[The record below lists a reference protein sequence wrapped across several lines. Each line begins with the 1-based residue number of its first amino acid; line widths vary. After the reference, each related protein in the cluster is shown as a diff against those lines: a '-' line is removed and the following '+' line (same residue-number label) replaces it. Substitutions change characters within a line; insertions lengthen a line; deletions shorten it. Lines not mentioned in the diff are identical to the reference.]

1 MKKFLVGFILG
12 LIFAGLTIVILIFAA
27 VRFGGGRTPSVAEN
41 STLVLHLEG
50 DLPEQAPV
58 DYGLPFLSEQQ
69 SLSVAEN
76 WQVLRNAAADPR
88 IKAIVLEPRGL
99 SVGWA
104 KLEELRGDVLNFKK
118 SGKPV
123 YAYLRGAGMREYY
136 VATAAD
142 RIYTSP
148 EDELDVKGLRA
159 ELTFVKGT
167 LDKLGVQMEFEHVGK
182 YKDAPDMFT
191 KTGSSPE
198 TREVINGLL
207 DQFYGDFVAS
217 VAEGRKKTLQE
228 VRTLIDNGPF
238 AGQEALKGGL
248 VDELAYEDQVF
259 AKLKDKLKLGDGRIN
274 EHDYAKLPAPAGV
287 DGTTRIAFLVGQ
299 GDIVRGATNDGVAP
313 NMITAAGII
322 KVMRQVRDDDSIK
335 GVILRIDSPGGDGI
349 ASDDI
354 LHEAKLLSQ
363 KKPTVI
369 SMSDLAAS
377 GGYFIAMTG
386 DPLIAYR
393 ATETGSI
400 GVFFGKPNLRGLYD
414 KIGVHKELMTR
425 GRFADIDT
433 DAAPLNDAQRAKL
446 RAEIE
451 LFYKSF
457 VEKVAGARNRKYGDV
472 EALAQGR
479 VWTGAQA
486 KQNGL
491 VDELGGIDRAIE
503 LVKRR
508 AKIAAA
514 EKIKLVAY
522 PPRRTLFQ
530 ILMNREQLTEM
541 ESNIMES
548 RAESRLESKLAEL
561 TGDASIRSLIH
572 ALLRGTL
579 PQGGILSR
587 MPYSVVVR

>member
-1 MKKFLVGFILG
+1 
-12 LIFAGLTIVILIFAA
+12 
-27 VRFGGGRTPSVAEN
+27 
-41 STLVLHLEG
+41 
-50 DLPEQAPV
+50 
-58 DYGLPFLSEQQ
+58 
-69 SLSVAEN
+69 
-76 WQVLRNAAADPR
+76 
-88 IKAIVLEPRGL
+88 
-99 SVGWA
+99 
-104 KLEELRGDVLNFKK
+104 
-118 SGKPV
+118 
-123 YAYLRGAGMREYY
+123 MREYY

-159 ELTFVKGT
+159 ELTFVKGA
-167 LDKLGVQMEFEHVGK
+167 LDKLGVDMEFEHIGK

-191 KTGSSPE
+191 KTSSSPE
-198 TREVINGLL
+198 TREVIDGLL

-228 VRTLIDNGPF
+228 VRALIDNGPF
-238 AGQEALKGGL
+238 VGPEALKGGL

-259 AKLKDKLKLGDGRIN
+259 AKLKEKLKLSDARIN
-274 EHDYAKLPAPAGV
+274 ERDYATVPAPAGV
-287 DGTTRIAFLVGQ
+287 DGTTRIALLVGQ
-299 GDIVRGATNDGVAP
+299 GDIVRGSTNDGISGD
-313 NMITAAGII
+313 MITATGMI
-322 KVMRQVRDDDSIK
+322 KAIRQVRDDDSIK

-414 KIGVHKELMTR
+414 KIGVRKELMTR

-433 DAAPLNDAQRAKL
+433 DTAPLNDVQRAKL
-446 RAEIE
+446 RSEIE
-451 LFYKSF
+451 LFYRSF
-457 VEKVAGARNRKYGDV
+457 VEKVASARKRKYDDV
-472 EALAQGR
+472 DALAQGR

-491 VDELGGIDRAIE
+491 VDELGGIDRAIA
-503 LVKRR
+503 LVKQR
-508 AKIAAA
+508 AKIAAT

-530 ILMNREQLTEM
+530 ILMDREQLTEM
-541 ESNIMES
+541 ESRVFES
-548 RAESRLESKLAEL
+548 GAESRLESKLNGL
-561 TGDASIRSLIH
+561 IDDPSIRSLLH
-572 ALLRGTL
+572 ALMRGTL
-579 PQGGILSR
+579 PQGGIVSR
-587 MPYSVVVR
+587 MPYSVTVR

>member
-1 MKKFLVGFILG
+1 MKKFLLGFILG
-12 LIFAGLTIVILIFAA
+12 LLFAGLTIVVVVFAA
-27 VRFGGGRTPSVAEN
+27 VRLGGARKPLVADN
-41 STLVLHLEG
+41 STLILHLEG
-50 DLPEQAPV
+50 DLPEQEPV
-58 DYGLPFLSEQQ
+58 DFGIPFFAGQQ
-69 SLSVAEN
+69 PLSVAEY
-76 WQVLRNAAADPR
+76 WQALRNAAADPR
-88 IKAIVLEPRGL
+88 IKAVVLEPRGL

-104 KLEELRGDVLNFKK
+104 KLEELRGDIVTFKK

-142 RIYTSP
+142 RIYISP

-207 DQFYGDFVAS
+207 DQFYGDFVNS
-217 VAEGRKKTLQE
+217 VAQGRKKKPEE
-228 VRTLIDNGPF
+228 VRALIDNGPF
-238 AGQEALKGGL
+238 VGQEALQAGL
-248 VDELAYEDQVF
+248 VDELVYEDQVF
-259 AKLKDKLKLGDGRIN
+259 AQLKDKVKSGDARIN
-274 EHDYAKLPAPAGV
+274 EHDYARIPAPAGV
-287 DGTTRIAFLVGQ
+287 EGSTRIALLVGE
-299 GDIVRGATNDGVAP
+299 GDIVRGATNDGASQDL
-313 NMITAAGII
+313 ITASGMI
-322 KVMRQVRDDDSIK
+322 KLIRQVREDDSIK

-393 ATETGSI
+393 STETGSI

-414 KIGVHKELMTR
+414 KIGIHKEVMTR

-433 DAAPLNDAQRAKL
+433 DSAPLNDVQRAKL

-451 LFYKSF
+451 QFYKGF
-457 VEKVAGARNRKYGDV
+457 VERVAGARKRKYDDV

-503 LVKRR
+503 LVKQR
-508 AKIAAA
+508 AKIAPA
-514 EKIKLVAY
+514 EKITLVPY
-522 PPRRTLFQ
+522 PARRTLFQ
-530 ILMNREQLTEM
+530 VLMDREQLAEL
-541 ESNIMES
+541 ES
-548 RAESRLESKLAEL
+548 RIVESRVESKLAGL
-561 TGDASIRSLIH
+561 TEDPSIRSLIH
-572 ALLRGTL
+572 ALLHGAL
-579 PQGGILSR
+579 AHGAEGGILSR
-587 MPYSVVVR
+587 MPYSVTVR

>member
-1 MKKFLVGFILG
+1 MKKFLFGFILG
-12 LIFAGLTIVILIFAA
+12 LLFAGLTIVILVFAA
-27 VRFGGGRTPSVAEN
+27 VRLGVSRTPTVAEN
-41 STLVLHLEG
+41 STLILHLEG
-50 DLPEQAPV
+50 DLPEQTPV
-58 DYGLPFLSEQQ
+58 DYGLPFLSDQQ
-69 SLSVAEN
+69 SLSVAEH
-76 WQVLRNAAADPR
+76 WQLLRNAAADPR

-104 KLEELRGDVLNFKK
+104 KLEELRSDIVNFKK

-123 YAYLRGAGMREYY
+123 YAYLRGAGMHEYY

-207 DQFYGDFVAS
+207 DQVYGDFVAS

-228 VRTLIDNGPF
+228 VRAAIDNGPF
-238 AGQEALKGGL
+238 VGPEALKAGL
-248 VDELAYEDQVF
+248 VDELAYEDQVI
-259 AKLKDKLKLGDGRIN
+259 AKLKDKLKLGDARIN
-274 EHDYAKLPAPAGV
+274 EHDYARLPAPAGV

-299 GDIVRGATNDGVAP
+299 GDIVRGATNDGGTQD
-313 NMITAAGII
+313 MITAAGMI
-322 KVMRQVRDDDSIK
+322 KSIRQVRDDDSIK

-354 LHEAKLLSQ
+354 LHEAKLLSR

-400 GVFFGKPNLRGLYD
+400 GVFFGKPNLKGLYD
-414 KIGVHKELMTR
+414 KIGIHKELMTR

-433 DAAPLNDAQRAKL
+433 DTAPLNDLQRAKL
-446 RAEIE
+446 RTEIE

-457 VEKVAGARNRKYGDV
+457 VEKVAGARNRKYDDV

-503 LVKRR
+503 LVKQR
-508 AKIAAA
+508 AKIAASD
-514 EKIKLVAY
+514 KIKLVAY
-522 PPRRTLFQ
+522 PPRRTLYQ
-530 ILMNREQLTEM
+530 ILMDRDQMTEL
-541 ESNIMES
+541 ES
-548 RAESRLESKLAEL
+548 RVLDSRLESRVESKLDGL
-561 TGDASIRSLIH
+561 TDDASIRSLIH

-579 PQGGILSR
+579 PQGGIISR
-587 MPYSVVVR
+587 MPYSVTVR

>member
-1 MKKFLVGFILG
+1 MKRFLFGFFLG
-12 LIFAGLTIVILIFAA
+12 LVFAGLAIVILIAAA
-27 VRFGGGRTPSVAEN
+27 VRFGTTKTPTVADN

-50 DLPEQAPV
+50 NLPEQSPV
-58 DYGLPFLSEQQ
+58 DYGLPFLSQQQ
-69 SLSVAEN
+69 SLSVAEH
-76 WQVLRNAAADPR
+76 WQLLRNAAADPH

-104 KLEELRGDVLNFKK
+104 KLEEMRGDILNFKK

-123 YAYLRGAGMREYY
+123 YAYLRGAGMREYF

-142 RIYTSP
+142 RIYISP

-159 ELTFVKGT
+159 ELTYVKGT
-167 LDKLGVQMEFEHVGK
+167 LDKLGIEMEFEHVGK

-191 KTGSSPE
+191 KTGPSPE

-207 DQFYGDFVAS
+207 DQFYGDFVAA
-217 VAEGRKKTLQE
+217 VAQGRKKSAQD
-228 VRTLIDNGPF
+228 VRALIDTGPF
-238 AGQEALKGGL
+238 VGQEALKGGL

-259 AKLKDKLKLGDGRIN
+259 AQLKEKFKLADARIG
-274 EHDYAKLPAPAGV
+274 EHDYSRVPAPTGV
-287 DGTTRIAFLVGQ
+287 EGATRIALLVGQ
-299 GDIVRGATNDGVAP
+299 GDIVRGTTTDGP
-313 NMITAAGII
+313 TQNLITAAGMI
-322 KVMRQVRDDDSIK
+322 KLIRQVRDDNSIK

-354 LHEAKLLSQ
+354 LHEAKILSQ

-414 KIGVHKELMTR
+414 KIGLHKELMTR

-433 DAAPLNDAQRAKL
+433 DAAPLSDAQRAKL

-451 LFYKSF
+451 QFYQSF
-457 VEKVAGARNRKYGDV
+457 VEKVAGARHRKFDDV

-486 KQNGL
+486 RQNGL
-491 VDELGGIDRAIE
+491 VDEIGGIDRAID
-503 LVKRR
+503 LVKQK
-508 AKIAAA
+508 AKIAPS
-514 EKIKLVAY
+514 EKIKLVPY
-522 PPRRTLFQ
+522 PPRRTLYQ
-530 ILMNREQLTEM
+530 ILMDRDDLTELG
-541 ESNIMES
+541 SRIWES
-548 RAESRLESKLAEL
+548 RAESRLESEL
-561 TGDASIRSLIH
+561 DALVGDASLRSLVH
-572 ALLRGTL
+572 ALMRGTL
-579 PQGGILSR
+579 PEGGVISR
-587 MPYSVVVR
+587 MPYSITVR